1 MLRQVKTVWGRLSV
15 PLGCAP
21 RALINVLEDEALFS
35 DTEGWGVASRHW
47 DHVRH
52 LPVRCVPSDTP
63 VGGDLTTVPKL
74 IGSLGNRKDIELV
87 MSLLWGSKHQER
99 ERERVW
105 GTKDVSMFEHL
116 AHKYFHAKYSCTEL
130 QDDAYGKIFWYV
142 WVCAWVD

>member
-74 IGSLGNRKDIELV
+74 IGSLGNRKDTELV
-87 MSLLWGSKHQER
+87 MSLLWGSKPQKR
-99 ERERVW
+99 ERERGFEGLRMFPCLSILPISIFMPNIAALSCRMMRMGRYF
-105 GTKDVSMFEHL
+105 GTCECVHE
-116 AHKYFHAKYSCTEL
+116 
-130 QDDAYGKIFWYV
+130 
-142 WVCAWVD
+142 